1 MKQGRILQHSTANL
15 KEETKRLFFQKIS
28 IENIFIEKPSKPNT
42 NCFLYKNFFSKFGAH
57 SRRKSFCFLSK
68 KSRSVHSKFKL
79 SRISFRELAHFGLLN
94 GVYKASW

>member
-1 MKQGRILQHSTANL
+1 MKQGRIRQHSIAHL
-15 KEETKRLFFQKIS
+15 KEEIKRLFFKKIS
-28 IENIFIEKPSKPNT
+28 IESVFTEKSSNTST
-42 NCFLYKNFFSKFGAH
+42 NCFFYKNFFSKFGAY
-57 SRRKSFCFLSK
+57 SRKKTFCFLSK